1 MKKQDPILIKNV
13 EADYLPLVESGS
25 MWRLAVR
32 YLFRQRS
39 SRIGIFLLA
48 ALFII
53 AVFAKQIAPYDP
65 AKMLIWDE
73 DIKRRT
79 SPCIHLL
86 GCPESEPQHLM
97 GTDSLTRDYFSRI
110 IYGTRISLFMGITT
124 VVSAII
130 IGTLLGAIAGYSGG
144 WWNFAIM
151 QVMDVLL
158 AFPVLLLT
166 LVVIALLGPG
176 LKNIFIAITVVQ
188 IPHFARITRA
198 SVLALRET
206 EFVIASRALGGSYFH
221 ILLNRILPNTL
232 TPLIVKGT
240 LGVASAI
247 MDAAALSF
255 LGFGPNQD
263 ALEWGAMIGFERNSI
278 FHAPHLVIFP
288 GIAIVIMVLAFNLL
302 GDGLRDALD
311 PRLTYSI
318 IGTGLHNKPKK

>member
-1 MKKQDPILIKNV
+1 MKKQDPIQMNNI
-13 EADYLPLVESGS
+13 EADHLPHVKSGS
-25 MWRLAVR
+25 RWRIAVQH
-32 YLFRQRS
+32 LFQQRS
-39 SRIGIFLLA
+39 SRSGLFLLS

-53 AVFAKQIAPYDP
+53 AIFAKQIAPYDP
-65 AKMLIWDE
+65 TKMLIWDE
-73 DIKRRT
+73 DVKRRT

-110 IYGTRISLFMGITT
+110 IYGTRISLFLGITT
-124 VVSAII
+124 VSTAMF
-130 IGTLLGAIAGYSGG
+130 IGSLLGAIAGYSGG
-144 WWNFAIM
+144 WWNLVIM

-206 EFVIASRALGGSYFH
+206 EFVFASRALGGGYFH
-221 ILLNRILPNTL
+221 VLFNRILPNTL

-278 FHAPHLVIFP
+278 FHAPHLVVFP
-288 GIAIVIMVLAFNLL
+288 GIAIVIMVLAFNSL
-302 GDGLRDALD
+302 GDGLRDSLD
-311 PRLTYSI
+311 PRLIYSDI
-318 IGTGLHNKPKK
+318 RTRTAK

>member
-1 MKKQDPILIKNV
+1 MKKQDPILV
-13 EADYLPLVESGS
+13 EQVKVDDLPQGESGS
-25 MWRLAVR
+25 LWRLALSR
-32 YLFRQRS
+32 LFRQRS
-39 SRIGIFLLA
+39 SRTGMFLLG
-48 ALFII
+48 ALLFI

-73 DIKRRT
+73 DINRRA

-86 GCPESEPQHLM
+86 GCPKSEPQHLM

-110 IYGTRISLFMGITT
+110 IYGTRISLLMGLST
-124 VVSAII
+124 VASAIL
-130 IGTLLGAIAGYSGG
+130 IGTFLGAVAGYSGG

-166 LVVIALLGPG
+166 LVVMALLGPG
-176 LKNIFIAITVVQ
+176 LMNIFIAIMIVQ

-198 SVLALRET
+198 SVLVLKDT
-206 EFVIASRALGGSYFH
+206 EFVIASRAMGGGYFH
-221 ILLNRILPNTL
+221 ILIKRILPNTL

-240 LGVASAI
+240 LGIASAI

-288 GIAIVIMVLAFNLL
+288 GLAIVIMVLAFNLL

-311 PRLTYSI
+311 PRLALSEFDSMP
-318 IGTGLHNKPKK
+318 GE

>member
-1 MKKQDPILIKNV
+1 MKNV
-13 EADYLPLVESGS
+13 EADYLPQVESGS
-25 MWRLAVR
+25 LWRLAIR
-32 YLFRQRS
+32 RLYQQRS
-39 SRIGIFLLA
+39 SRTGLFLLG

-53 AVFAKQIAPYDP
+53 AIFAKQIAPYDP
-65 AKMLIWDE
+65 TKMLHWDE
-73 DIKRRT
+73 NVERRA

-110 IYGTRISLFMGITT
+110 IYGTRISLFMGLTT
-124 VVSAII
+124 VASAII
-130 IGTLLGAIAGYSGG
+130 IGTLLGAVAGYSGG

-151 QVMDVLL
+151 QVMDILL

-166 LVVIALLGPG
+166 LVVMALLGPG
-176 LKNIFIAITVVQ
+176 LINIFIAITIVQ

-198 SVLALRET
+198 SVLSLRET
-206 EFVIASRALGGSYFH
+206 EFVIASRALGGGYFH
-221 ILLNRILPNTL
+221 VLLKRILPNTL

-263 ALEWGAMIGFERNSI
+263 SLEWGAMIGFERNSI

-311 PRLTYSI
+311 PRLRYSEFESR
-318 IGTGLHNKPKK
+318 PAE